1 MTVLV
6 PDGALNTL
14 LARAADRNGYE
25 RWHEQ
30 ARNTGFCSHPVRL
43 RGASTTI
50 DARTGQV
57 LADYRTTAEPDGT
70 LLVACRNRRAT
81 RCPSCADT
89 YRQDSFHLIAAGLR
103 GGKGIPDTVAAH
115 PRIFLTLTAPSFG
128 SVHSQRNGDV
138 CHRRRST
145 DRCPHGSR
153 RGCWRRHRNNDPL
166 LGQPL
171 CPLCFDYDRAVL
183 WNAVAPELW
192 RRTTIAIRRQLA
204 MLGRVTVRQLNEH
217 VRLRFTK
224 VIEYQ
229 ARGAIHIH
237 AVLRLDGP
245 DPDSVSAADARWTAE
260 LLEQAIRR
268 AVAQVSAPLPARDQA
283 SEDRARWGEQ
293 FDVRLLPPDDARDD
307 DPTAQRQARTVA
319 AYIAKYAT
327 KSTDP
332 LGALDRR
339 LLTGDQI
346 DDLDIDEHHRE
357 LVETAWQLG
366 GQTHLSGLKLRRW
379 AHSLGYRGHWAT
391 RSRRYSTTLAAL
403 RSTRRRWR
411 SGTAALVGGA
421 AVIEASRAA
430 NWVVLGAWT
439 YVGRGYRTRGDAW
452 LAETAQR
459 RRLEDCRERR
469 TFTTASR
476 HRVDGDL
483 NSMRL
488 DWHTRQ
494 GEEP

>member
-6 PDGALNTL
+6 PDGALDTL
-14 LARAADRNGYE
+14 LARAADTAGYQ

-30 ARNTGFCSHPVRL
+30 ARSTGFCSQPVRL

-89 YRQDSFHLIAAGLR
+89 YRQDSFHLIAAGMR
-103 GGKGIPDTVAAH
+103 GGKGIPNTVGSH
-115 PRIFLTLTAPSFG
+115 PRVFLTLTAPTFG
-128 SVHSQRNGDV
+128 AVHSQRDTDV

-145 DRCPHGSR
+145 DRCPHGIR
-153 RGCWRRHRNNDPL
+153 RGCWRRHRDNDPL

-204 MLGRVTVRQLNEH
+204 MLGGVPVRQLNEH

-245 DPDSVSAADARWTAE
+245 DPDSVTPADPRWTAE
-260 LLEQAIRR
+260 LLEEATRR
-268 AVAQVSAPLPARDQA
+268 ATAQVSAPLPARNEA
-283 SEDRARWGEQ
+283 SEERARWGDQ
-293 FDVRLLPPDDARDD
+293 LDARPIPPDDPDD
-307 DPTAQRQARTVA
+307 LDDLAKQQVRNVA

-346 DDLDIDEHHRE
+346 DNLDVDEHRRE

-366 GQTHLSGLKLRRW
+366 GQPHLSELKLRRW
-379 AHSLGYRGHWAT
+379 AHTLGYRGHWST
-391 RSRRYSTTLAAL
+391 RSRRYSTTLTAL
-403 RSTRRRWR
+403 RDNRRRWR
-411 SGTAALVGGA
+411 VGP
-421 AVIEASRAA
+421 ASRPVARDTA
-430 NWVVLGAWT
+430 VVGDWT
-439 YVGRGYRTRGDAW
+439 YVGSGYRTRGDAW
-452 LAETAQR
+452 LADTAQR
-459 RRLEDCRERR
+459 LRLEDCRERR
-469 TFTTASR
+469 AF
-476 HRVDGDL
+476 
-483 NSMRL
+483 
-488 DWHTRQ
+488 TRQ
-494 GEEP
+494 HTDRMAAP

>member
-6 PDGALNTL
+6 PDGALDTL
-14 LARAADRNGYE
+14 LARAADPAGYQ

-30 ARNTGFCSHPVRL
+30 ARSTGFCSHPVRL
-43 RGASTTI
+43 RGANTTV

-57 LADYRTTAEPDGT
+57 LADYRTSGEPNGT
-70 LLVACRNRRAT
+70 LLMACRNRRAT

-103 GGKGIPDTVAAH
+103 GGKGIPDTVATH
-115 PRIFLTLTAPSFG
+115 PRVFLTLTAPSFG
-128 SVHSQRNGDV
+128 PVHSQRDGDV
-138 CHRRRST
+138 CQRRRST
-145 DRCPHGSR
+145 DRCPHGIR
-153 RGCWRRHRNNDPL
+153 RGCWRRHRDNDPL
-166 LGQPL
+166 LGQPI

-204 MLGRVTVRQLNEH
+204 MLGGVPVRKLNDQ

-245 DPDSVSAADARWTAE
+245 DPDSVTPAAPRWTAE
-260 LLEQAIRR
+260 LLEEAARG
-268 AVAQVSAPLPARDQA
+268 AAAQVSAQLPARA
-283 SEDRARWGEQ
+283 EVSEERARWGEQ
-293 FDVRLLPPDDARDD
+293 LDVRSIPPDDGSDLANNS
-307 DPTAQRQARTVA
+307 QRQARTVA

-327 KSTDP
+327 KSIDP

-339 LLTGDQI
+339 LLRGEQI

-366 GQTHLSGLKLRRW
+366 VEPHLRDLKLRRW
-379 AHSLGYRGHWAT
+379 AHTLGYRGHWAT
-391 RSRRYSTTLAAL
+391 RSRRYSTTLTAL
-403 RSTRRRWR
+403 RDTRRNWR
-411 SGTAALVGGA
+411 SAWGGVAAA
-421 AVIEASRAA
+421 ADAVVISGWAYAGS
-430 NWVVLGAWT
+430 
-439 YVGRGYRTRGDAW
+439 GYQTPGDAW
-452 LAETAQR
+452 LAYTAQLQ
-459 RRLEDCRERR
+459 RLKAKRERR
-469 TFTTASR
+469 ALAGRTNTSK
-476 HRVDGDL
+476 GD
-483 NSMRL
+483 
-488 DWHTRQ
+488 DH
-494 GEEP
+494 GEAVAHPG

>member
-6 PDGALNTL
+6 PDGALDTL
-14 LARAADRNGYE
+14 LARAADPAGYQ

-30 ARNTGFCSHPVRL
+30 ARSTGFCSHPVRL
-43 RGASTTI
+43 RGASTTV

-57 LADYRTTAEPDGT
+57 LVDYRTAGEPDGT

-115 PRIFLTLTAPSFG
+115 PRVFLTLTAPSFG
-128 SVHSQRNGDV
+128 PVHTQRDTDV

-145 DRCPHGSR
+145 DRCPHGIR
-153 RGCWRRHRNNDPL
+153 RGCWRRHRDGDPL

-171 CPLCFDYDRAVL
+171 CALCFDYDRAVL

-192 RRTTIAIRRQLA
+192 RRTTIAIRRQIA
-204 MLGRVTVRQLNEH
+204 GLGGVPVRQLNEH
-217 VRLRFTK
+217 ARLRFTK

-229 ARGAIHIH
+229 ARGVIHIH

-245 DPDSVSAADARWTAE
+245 DPDSVTTAGPRWTPE
-260 LLEQAIRR
+260 LLEQATRR
-268 AVAQVSAPLPARDQA
+268 AAARVSAPLPARAQA
-283 SEDRARWGEQ
+283 SEERARWGEQ
-293 FDVRLLPPDDARDD
+293 VDVRPIPADDQGDLDRD
-307 DPTAQRQARTVA
+307 PQRQVRTVA

-346 DDLDIDEHHRE
+346 DTLDIDEHRRE
-357 LVETAWQLG
+357 LVDTAWQLG
-366 GQTHLSGLKLRRW
+366 GQTHLAGLKLRRW
-379 AHSLGYRGHWAT
+379 AHTLGYRGHWAT
-391 RSRRYSTTLAAL
+391 RSRRYSTTLTAL
-403 RSTRRRWR
+403 RETRRCWR
-411 SGTAALVGGA
+411 STAATGMVTEVGTGHVA
-421 AVIEASRAA
+421 DNTAVIGVSVVRAD
-430 NWVVLGAWT
+430 WC
-439 YVGRGYRTRGDAW
+439 YVGSGYRTPGDAW
-452 LAETAQR
+452 LARTAQR
-459 RRLEDCRERR
+459 QHLKGQHERR
-469 TFTTASR
+469 ALALRSD
-476 HRVDGDL
+476 HV
-483 NSMRL
+483 
-488 DWHTRQ
+488 
-494 GEEP
+494 P

>member
-6 PDGALNTL
+6 PDGALDTL
-14 LARAADRNGYE
+14 LARAADSAGYQ
-25 RWHEQ
+25 RWQEQ
-30 ARNTGFCSHPVRL
+30 ARSTGFCSHPVRL

-57 LADYRTTAEPDGT
+57 LADYRTAAEPDGS

-103 GGKGIPDTVAAH
+103 GGKGIPASVAGH
-115 PRIFLTLTAPSFG
+115 PRVFLTLTAPSFG
-128 SVHSQRNGDV
+128 PVHTQRDGDV

-145 DRCPHGSR
+145 DRCPHGIR
-153 RGCWRRHRNNDPL
+153 RGCWRRHRDSDPL
-166 LGQPL
+166 LGKPL
-171 CPLCFDYDRAVL
+171 CPPCFDYDRAVL

-204 MLGRVTVRQLNEH
+204 ALGCVPVRQLNGH

-245 DPDSVSAADARWTAE
+245 DPDSVTAADPRWTAE
-260 LLEQAIRR
+260 LLEQATRR
-268 AVAQVSAPLPARDQA
+268 AVAQVSAPLPARRA
-283 SEDRARWGEQ
+283 VSEERARWGEQ
-293 FDVRLLPPDDARDD
+293 LDVSPIPPDDSGDVDQSSRR
-307 DPTAQRQARTVA
+307 PARTVA

-346 DDLDIDEHHRE
+346 DDLEVDEHHRE

-366 GQTHLSGLKLRRW
+366 GRTHLAGLKLRRW
-379 AHSLGYRGHWAT
+379 AHTLGYRGHWAT
-391 RSRRYSTTLAAL
+391 RSRRYSTTLTALRGARRCWRSESAAL
-403 RSTRRRWR
+403 RRLHA
-411 SGTAALVGGA
+411 GANAGEVAASVALADWSYAG
-421 AVIEASRAA
+421 S
-430 NWVVLGAWT
+430 
-439 YVGRGYRTRGDAW
+439 GYRTPGDAW
-452 LAETAQR
+452 LARTAQR
-459 RRLEDCRERR
+459 QHLEARQERWA
-469 TFTTASR
+469 FA
-476 HRVDGDL
+476 HCAVL
-483 NSMRL
+483 
-488 DWHTRQ
+488 
-494 GEEP
+494 

>member
-6 PDGALNTL
+6 PDGALDTL
-14 LARAADRNGYE
+14 LARAADSAVYQ

-50 DARTGQV
+50 DAHTGQV
-57 LADYRTTAEPDGT
+57 LADYRTAAEPDGT

-103 GGKGIPDTVAAH
+103 GGKGIPDTVGAH
-115 PRIFLTLTAPSFG
+115 PRVFLTLTAPSFG
-128 SVHSQRNGDV
+128 FVHGQRDGDV

-145 DRCPHGSR
+145 DRCAHGVR
-153 RGCWRRHRNNDPL
+153 RGCWRRHRDNDPL

-204 MLGRVTVRQLNEH
+204 ALGGVPVRQLNEH

-237 AVLRLDGP
+237 AVLRLDGY
-245 DPDSVSAADARWTAE
+245 DPDIVSAADARWTAE
-260 LLEQAIRR
+260 LLEKAIRR
-268 AVAQVSAPLPARDQA
+268 AAAQVSAPLPARDEA
-283 SEDRARWGEQ
+283 SEERARWGDQ
-293 FDVRLLPPDDARDD
+293 LDVRPIPPIDARDD
-307 DPTAQRQARTVA
+307 DPTSQRPARTVA

-339 LLTGDQI
+339 LFTGDQI
-346 DDLDIDEHHRE
+346 DDLDVDQHRRE

-366 GQTHLSGLKLRRW
+366 GQAHLAGLKLRRW
-379 AHSLGYRGHWAT
+379 AHTLGYRGHWAT
-391 RSRRYSTTLAAL
+391 RSRRYSTTLTAL
-403 RSTRRRWR
+403 RNTRRRWR
-411 SGTAALVGGA
+411 SGTTGSVGGA
-421 AVIEASRAA
+421 AVSEASRVADR
-430 NWVVLGAWT
+430 VVLGAWT
-439 YVGRGYRTRGDAW
+439 YVGSGYRTRGDAW
-452 LAETAQR
+452 LADTAQR

-469 TFTTASR
+469 AFTTQQANGS
-476 HRVDGDL
+476 
-483 NSMRL
+483 
-488 DWHTRQ
+488 TAT
-494 GEEP
+494 

>member
-6 PDGALNTL
+6 PDGALDTL
-14 LARAADRNGYE
+14 LARAADAAGYE
-25 RWHEQ
+25 RWHVQ
-30 ARNTGFCSHPVRL
+30 ARSTGFCSHPVRL

-57 LADYRTTAEPDGT
+57 LADYRTASEADGT
-70 LLVACRNRRAT
+70 LLVACRNRRTT

-115 PRIFLTLTAPSFG
+115 PRVFLTLTAPSFG
-128 SVHSQRNGDV
+128 SVHGQRHGDV
-138 CHRRRST
+138 CYRRRSS
-145 DRCPHGSR
+145 DRCPHGIR

-192 RRTTIAIRRQLA
+192 RRTTIAIRRQIA
-204 MLGRVTVRQLNEH
+204 ALGGVPVRQLNEH

-229 ARGAIHIH
+229 ARGAIHVH

-245 DPDSVSAADARWTAE
+245 DPDSVTTADPRWTAE
-260 LLEQAIRR
+260 LLEQAMRR
-268 AVAQVSAPLPARDQA
+268 AAAQASAPLPARDEA
-283 SEDRARWGEQ
+283 SEDRARWGNQ
-293 FDVRLLPPDDARDD
+293 LDVRPIPPDEAHDD
-307 DPTAQRQARTVA
+307 DPTCQRQARTVA

-332 LGALDRR
+332 LGDLDRR

-346 DDLDIDEHHRE
+346 DDLDVDEHRRE

-366 GQTHLSGLKLRRW
+366 GQTHLAGLKLRRW
-379 AHSLGYRGHWAT
+379 AHTLGYRGHWAT
-391 RSRRYSTTLAAL
+391 RSRRYSTTLTAL
-403 RSTRRRWR
+403 RGTRRRWR
-411 SGTAALVGGA
+411 RGTTNPVGGTAVDD
-421 AVIEASRAA
+421 ASCNADT
-430 NWVVLGAWT
+430 VVLHAWA
-439 YVGRGYRTRGDAW
+439 YVGSGYRTRGDAW
-452 LAETAQR
+452 LADTAQR

-469 TFTTASR
+469 AFTTQDA
-476 HRVDGDL
+476 HG
-483 NSMRL
+483 
-488 DWHTRQ
+488 TAAA
-494 GEEP
+494 